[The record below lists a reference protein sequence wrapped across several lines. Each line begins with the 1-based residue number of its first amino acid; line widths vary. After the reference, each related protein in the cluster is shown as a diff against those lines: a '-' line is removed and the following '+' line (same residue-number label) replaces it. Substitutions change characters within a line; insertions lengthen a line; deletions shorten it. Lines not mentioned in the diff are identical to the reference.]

1 MNLYV
6 FSNVRRLFLLK
17 DVYVVKER
25 YLFLYYWRE
34 NSMFIVLM
42 DVVIYFKKK
51 IKY

>member
-34 NSMFIVLM
+34 NNMFIVLM